1 MGEDMKKN
9 ELNKDFLMNKLCEEH
24 AINTELEWSEIFKQ
38 KLKAQF
44 EMILDDKELLEDED
58 YINSLNEI
66 RDSIDWDGV
75 MTYEEY
81 NDYYTQINGE
91 WDSEFYDEEYRRY
104 EFTMK
109 DMEVVVSRYANIINR
124 FPENI
129 EFELECSRR
138 SWSIYLITNLPAI
151 KSNRELFTN
160 GQISYLDRYEEYT
173 EDELKDYSIKI
184 RLSDHVYDYADT
196 CIDFFVGKRNQ

>member
-1 MGEDMKKN
+1 MKKN

-38 KLKAQF
+38 KLKGQF
-44 EMILDDKELLEDED
+44 EMILDDEELEDED

-66 RDSIDWDGV
+66 RDSIDWDAV

-81 NDYYTQINGE
+81 NDYYTQINGT
-91 WDSEFYDEEYRRY
+91 WDSEFYDEEYRQY
-104 EFTMK
+104 EFKMK
-109 DMEVVVSRYANIINR
+109 DMEFVVSRYANIINK

-129 EFELECSRR
+129 EFELEYSRR

-160 GQISYLDRYEEYT
+160 GQIYDWDRYEDEYT

-184 RLSDHVYDYADT
+184 RLSDHVYDYVDT
-196 CIDFFVGKRNQ
+196 CIDFCVGRRNQ